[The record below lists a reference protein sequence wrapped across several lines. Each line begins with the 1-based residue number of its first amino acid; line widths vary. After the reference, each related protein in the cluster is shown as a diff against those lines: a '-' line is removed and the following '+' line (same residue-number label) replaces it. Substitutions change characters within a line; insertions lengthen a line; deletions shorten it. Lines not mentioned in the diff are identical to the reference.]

1 MQVDVHNN
9 MGDLW
14 RAQGAAGRHQAQ
26 RCYTTALR
34 LDQSYAPA
42 WRGLGDLLREEG
54 DHAQAVACY
63 QVHAELSG
71 ASHHGVLRSGS
82 RLCSGYPAEPPA
94 CKGRRSC
101 VAALVQDLSQWTW
114 VHSR

>member
-1 MQVDVHNN
+1 

-26 RCYTTALR
+26 RCYATALR
-34 LDQSYAPA
+34 LDQSYSPA

-63 QVHAELSG
+63 QVRLLQAQ
-71 ASHHGVLRSGS
+71 ASVC
-82 RLCSGYPAEPPA
+82 RLGLPLW
-94 CKGRRSC
+94 
-101 VAALVQDLSQWTW
+101 VARAPVPGLL
-114 VHSR
+114 